1 MDDIT
6 QLNAWCCLNYSI
18 KPKYRARLGNRSL
31 LEYSDFNFNQTQN
44 GNVNPE
50 RNFFH
55 CHLSHT
61 HTKCLVKRRHTSS
74 LSARTNKLELV
85 FRKKW
90 TESWEIVKN
99 KLTKMFDS
107 RSLCVFQTFFA
118 LETILFSRIDIL
130 PLLAIARYWRPNKGK
145 EKRNFQHKMKHV
157 LIITKNRYSTQQS
170 FWISGGKK
178 SMSVFSFRI
187 RNNFSCCSHLSI
199 CSYLYYSNWQIMQL
213 QATLKGKRSKKN

>member
-1 MDDIT
+1 
-6 QLNAWCCLNYSI
+6 
-18 KPKYRARLGNRSL
+18 
-31 LEYSDFNFNQTQN
+31 
-44 GNVNPE
+44 
-50 RNFFH
+50 
-55 CHLSHT
+55 
-61 HTKCLVKRRHTSS
+61 
-74 LSARTNKLELV
+74 
-85 FRKKW
+85 
-90 TESWEIVKN
+90 
-99 KLTKMFDS
+99 MFDS

-213 QATLKGKRSKKN
+213 QATLKGKRSKKKSFFSARKKEIKPENAKAMSNWFRNATTWNTRTMAMQVKYLIRYNISVVAVFSVRFFSFSSIYYHFAYLHAQIK

>member
-1 MDDIT
+1 MWT
-6 QLNAWCCLNYSI
+6 RRETSSI
-18 KPKYRARLGNRSL
+18 VI
-31 LEYSDFNFNQTQN
+31 F
-44 GNVNPE
+44 
-50 RNFFH
+50 
-55 CHLSHT
+55 HT

-130 PLLAIARYWRPNKGK
+130 PLLANARYWRPNKGK
-145 EKRNFQHKMKHV
+145 EKRNFQHKMKQV
-157 LIITKNRYSTQQS
+157 LIITKIRYSTQQS

-213 QATLKGKRSKKN
+213 QATLKGKRSKKKSFFLPWRKKSSQKTQKQCPTGSEMQLHGTFGRWRCK